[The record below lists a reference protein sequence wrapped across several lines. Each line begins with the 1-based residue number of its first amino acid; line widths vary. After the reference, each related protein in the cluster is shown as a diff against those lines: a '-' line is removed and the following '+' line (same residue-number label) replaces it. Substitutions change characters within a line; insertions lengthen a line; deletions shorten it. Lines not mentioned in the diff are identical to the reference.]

1 MAGRGRSGG
10 LGIASRIATADAI
23 RASQIASSG
32 GDAYTDLMPPVS
44 LLETVSLDPSP
55 TIDAYKAGVDRTILR
70 ENLKLTPHERVERMI
85 AALRF
90 AEAVRGSMANTRP

>member
-1 MAGRGRSGG
+1 MREG
-10 LGIASRIATADAI
+10 ASLTRIL
-23 RASQIASSG
+23 ASM
-32 GDAYTDLMPPVS
+32 DTVP

-55 TIDAYKAGVDRTILR
+55 TIDAYKSGIDRTILR

-90 AEAVRGSMANTRP
+90 AEAVRRSKTDPDR